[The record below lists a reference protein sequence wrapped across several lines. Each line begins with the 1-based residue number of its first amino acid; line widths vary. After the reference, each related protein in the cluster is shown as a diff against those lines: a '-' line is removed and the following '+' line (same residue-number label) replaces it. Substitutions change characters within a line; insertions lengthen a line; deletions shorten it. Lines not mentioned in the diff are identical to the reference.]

1 MHKDLENKVAIITGA
16 SRGLGQE
23 YAVKLAE
30 AGAKVIAADITDC
43 NKTTQI
49 IKDSGGTCM
58 SVQLD
63 VRNQSSLSLIHI

>member
-43 NKTTQI
+43 NKTTQT
-49 IKDSGGTCM
+49 IKDSG
-58 SVQLD
+58 
-63 VRNQSSLSLIHI
+63 

>member
-30 AGAKVIAADITDC
+30 AGAKVLVVDI
-43 NKTTQI
+43 NKKFAQKW
-49 IKDSGGTCM
+49 IKDNAYI
-58 SVQLD
+58 D
-63 VRNQSSLSLIHI
+63 KIIREDE